1 MVDSAEPERTK
12 TFPHLPAAPI
22 VEAVIYWQARAERPW
37 EPERLRADLLN
48 RLPAYPK
55 VQSQHAFLFALEA
68 STGQGAV
75 PPKTSQEIGW
85 LGFRVSTTDGLSIAQ
100 FTRDGL
106 TFSRL
111 RPYQDWEVFE
121 AEARRLWRLF
131 IELGA
136 PSQIQRLGVRFI
148 NKIPVSAIDR
158 LGEYLREPP
167 TCPLSLPLKN
177 FFYQSTFDVPKNDLG
192 VKVVKTL
199 QSSASAGISESSLIV
214 DIGVFTKQPMPCD
227 EVVLDERLPKMRSLK
242 NAVFF
247 DLLTEE
253 TIHTFQKE

>member
-1 MVDSAEPERTK
+1 MVDSVELETK

-37 EPERLRADLLN
+37 EPENLRRELVK
-48 RLPAYPK
+48 RLPEYPK
-55 VQSQHAFLFALEA
+55 VQSQHAFCFTLEA
-68 STGQGAV
+68 STGQGAS

-85 LGFRVSTTDGLSIAQ
+85 DGFRVSTPDGLNVAQ
-100 FTRDGL
+100 FKKDGL

-121 AEARRLWRLF
+121 TEGRRLWRVF
-131 IELGA
+131 AELAA

-148 NKIPVSAIDR
+148 NKFPIRGIDR
-158 LGEYLREPP
+158 LGEYLLDPP
-167 TCPLSLPLKN
+167 TCPLSLPLEN
-177 FFYQSTFDVPKNDLG
+177 FLYQSTFDVPKNDLA

-199 QSSASAGISESSLIV
+199 QSSTSAGVVCWSLIV
-214 DIGVFTKQPMPCD
+214 DTSVLTKRPIPCED
-227 EVVLDERLPKMRSLK
+227 AALDERLPKMHFLK

-247 DLLTEE
+247 SLLTEE
-253 TIHTFQKE
+253 TIHAFQEG